1 MSLTL
6 RPTDLASPVDRD
18 RLDYTLFSGEWA
30 IGRIYEDRGALPA
43 LRWYWAL
50 LDADQILATEHAEKS
65 DCESKRGVRPHAFS
79 RPKLALAGRAPGV
92 PALCPRSRR
101 RPWREF
107 RPSAHDA

>member
-50 LDADQILATEHAEKS
+50 F
-65 DCESKRGVRPHAFS
+65 GPHAGPHVM
-79 RPKLALAGRAPGV
+79 RKDGRA
-92 PALCPRSRR
+92 AIL
-101 RPWREF
+101 E
-107 RPSAHDA
+107 DAKVELYRNWQQWLAWAELRASTDCA